1 MAKSLPFLARPPN
14 KVFSFIALCPQPFK
28 IRPLDP
34 PPFRFPASTLKFLET
49 HYSSSLNLTT
59 HFNNNKG
66 DYIESTFKPDKFYAS
81 LIDDSIH
88 KIHLNQIYAK
98 CYSRHG
104 FFGHAI
110 EMYARMQVA
119 CVSPDGFSFPCVLKA
134 CSALPALEM
143 GRRVE
148 NPSLIFWNAMISG
161 YVKNGYAEEAIE
173 LFRLMKS
180 KNIRPD
186 SITVTSSIAACAQIG
201 SLELARW
208 MDEYISMSEFRNDVI
223 VNTSLIDTYAKC
235 GSVDMA
241 RFVFDRIPDKDV
253 VVWSAMMVGY
263 GLHGQGRESIILFH
277 AMRQAGVSP
286 NDVTFVGLLTAC
298 KNSGLVEEGWD
309 LFHRMGDY
317 GIEPR
322 HQHYACVV
330 DLLGRAGVSVWGAL
344 LSACK
349 IHRHVTLGEYAAEQL
364 FSLDPYNTGH
374 YVQLSNLYASSRLWD
389 CVAKVRVLMREKGLT
404 KHLGYSVIEINGK
417 LQVFQ
422 AGDKTHPRSKEI
434 FEEVEDLERRLKEAG
449 FVPHTESV
457 LHDLNYEETEETLYC
472 TLGRWFP
479 VMLHLTDNH
488 SIKSPKFKV
497 ATTLFHPMWNCV
509 CLMLCKRKGG
519 KKSIQLSAKKKCFH
533 KVQPHADESSSYIQY
548 LLIRPGGLVNSLGW
562 VLMVGGSGTRKSG

>member
-98 CYSRHG
+98 LLVTGLQYGGFLIAKLVNKASNIGEVSCARKLFDKFPDPDVFLWNAIVRCYSRHG

-143 GRRVE
+143 GRRVHGQ
-148 NPSLIFWNAMISG
+148 IFRHGFESDVFVQNGLVALYAKCGEIVRANA
-161 YVKNGYAEEAIE
+161 V
-173 LFRLMKS
+173 F
-180 KNIRPD
+180 
-186 SITVTSSIAACAQIG
+186 ACAQIG

-223 VNTSLIDTYAKC
+223 VNTSLIDT
-235 GSVDMA
+235 
-241 RFVFDRIPDKDV
+241 IPDKDV

-349 IHRHVTLGEYAAEQL
+349 IHRHVTLGEYAAERL

-472 TLGRWFP
+472 LGRWFP

-509 CLMLCKRKGG
+509 CLML
-519 KKSIQLSAKKKCFH
+519 
-533 KVQPHADESSSYIQY
+533 
-548 LLIRPGGLVNSLGW
+548 
-562 VLMVGGSGTRKSG
+562 